1 MEQETYSRR
10 DKQGGKNQR
19 KTPTTNTQEGIRAE
33 THQGEMAESNL
44 SDERQ
49 EAKQNMNEMKD
60 CQNKSRN
67 KTQTMV
73 PRQLN
78 TGKR

>member
-1 MEQETYSRR
+1 MAKTRGRLRQQIHKRESEQR
-10 DKQGGKNQR
+10 
-19 KTPTTNTQEGIRAE
+19 
-33 THQGEMAESNL
+33 HQGEMAESNL

>member
-1 MEQETYSRR
+1 MRR

-19 KTPTTNTQEGIRAE
+19 KTLTTNTQEGIRAE

>member
-1 MEQETYSRR
+1 
-10 DKQGGKNQR
+10 
-19 KTPTTNTQEGIRAE
+19 
-33 THQGEMAESNL
+33 MAESNL

>member
-1 MEQETYSRR
+1 MRR

-19 KTPTTNTQEGIRAE
+19 KTQTTNTQEGIRAE

>member
-1 MEQETYSRR
+1 MRR

-49 EAKQNMNEMKD
+49 EAKQNMNEMKQEQD
-60 CQNKSRN
+60 TDNGA
-67 KTQTMV
+67 QT
-73 PRQLN
+73 
-78 TGKR
+78 T